1 MSSGTEAN
9 SKASFVFFSL
19 LFVAFCWRFFSKV
32 ESFFMDSNLRCQ
44 IYMVGG
50 LTRKGALY
58 SGQMDPTVHFYDDG
72 DLVSHESVGR
82 EIVLVIRCVI
92 VGMVYIFGP

>member
-9 SKASFVFFSL
+9 SKASFVFFSFVRCL
-19 LFVAFCWRFFSKV
+19 LLEIFFSKV

-50 LTRKGALY
+50 LTRKGDFY
-58 SGQMDPTVHFYDDG
+58 SGQMDPTVYFYDDG